1 MFLKKIEL
9 ENFRNYSSCEID
21 FHEKINIITG
31 ENAQGKTNLLESIY
45 FSSFIRSFRTSSD
58 KEMISFG
65 KDHLRVCSSYSKNGE
80 IDLVEVAMDRSGRK
94 IAKIN
99 GARQERLRDVVS
111 DYYVVVFSPEDM
123 KIVKEEPERRRNFL
137 DREICQMSLSYFE
150 SLAVYK
156 KLLLQRNS
164 YLKDEKIDEAL
175 KYTDLVMLDIKH
187 IDNEE
192 HKRLTGKGNRNI
204 LAFAEHIRELGIP
217 VWIRHVVVPG
227 ITDKYEELFALGE
240 FLSTLSNIKALDVLP
255 YHDMAKPKYAELGL
269 DYPLGDTPPLTKEEA
284 IKARDI
290 IMDGIKSGLRKQK

>member
-1 MFLKKIEL
+1 MKGRIHSTESFGTVDGPGVRFVVFFQGCPMRCRYCHNPDTWDFSGGREVTAEELMKEYDSYKEFLKSGGITATGGEPLAQPEFLAEL
-9 ENFRNYSSCEID
+9 FALAKSKGVHTCLD
-21 FHEKINIITG
+21 
-31 ENAQGKTNLLESIY
+31 
-45 FSSFIRSFRTSSD
+45 TSA
-58 KEMISFG
+58 G
-65 KDHLRVCSSYSKNGE
+65 
-80 IDLVEVAMDRSGRK
+80 
-94 IAKIN
+94 
-99 GARQERLRDVVS
+99 
-111 DYYVVVFSPEDM
+111 
-123 KIVKEEPERRRNFL
+123 
-137 DREICQMSLSYFE
+137 
-150 SLAVYK
+150 VY
-156 KLLLQRNS
+156 
-164 YLKDEKIDEAL
+164 DPAHHEKIDEAL

-284 IKARDI
+284 IRARDI